1 MEDKRVVRS
10 SNSHTLRTQKI
21 LSNKKVITAILIL
34 EDFLLL
40 AVWNI
45 LLNFFGNLITTLKL
59 HQSIDHQH
67 MIQVWFY
74 TGPGAW
80 KFYIIFVIF
89 VAGFDA
95 LQAYHIYTSFSE
107 KDINVGQK
115 GTQRWTTTE
124 EIIQQYKEIPDRDL
138 PYDGDPGIIISRIGN
153 KLYIDPSPVNNLI
166 FGITRSGKDEL
177 YVFTLTDV
185 YSRAKNLPSI
195 ITNDP
200 KLQTYRVAKKPLEE

>member
-1 MEDKRVVRS
+1 MEDKRIVRS

-80 KFYIIFVIF
+80 KFYMIFVIF

-138 PYDGDPGIIISRIGN
+138 PYDGDPGIIISRIEN

-166 FGITRSGKDEL
+166 L
-177 YVFTLTDV
+177 V
-185 YSRAKNLPSI
+185 LPVQVKMKSM
-195 ITNDP
+195 
-200 KLQTYRVAKKPLEE
+200 

>member
-1 MEDKRVVRS
+1 MEDKRIVRS

-45 LLNFFGNLITTLKL
+45 LLNFFGNLITTLKF

-89 VAGFDA
+89 VAAFDA

-107 KDINVGQK
+107 KDINVGQRERSVGLQQK
-115 GTQRWTTTE
+115 KLSSSTKKSRTEIFHTTE
-124 EIIQQYKEIPDRDL
+124 IRESSF
-138 PYDGDPGIIISRIGN
+138 PG
-153 KLYIDPSPVNNLI
+153 
-166 FGITRSGKDEL
+166 
-177 YVFTLTDV
+177 
-185 YSRAKNLPSI
+185 
-195 ITNDP
+195 
-200 KLQTYRVAKKPLEE
+200 